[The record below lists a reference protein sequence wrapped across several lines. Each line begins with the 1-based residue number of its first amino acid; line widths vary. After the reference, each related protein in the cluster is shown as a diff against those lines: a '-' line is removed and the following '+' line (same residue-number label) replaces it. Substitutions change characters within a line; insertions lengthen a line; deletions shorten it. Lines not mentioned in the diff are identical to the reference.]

1 MKTTHIVAIVLAVIV
16 AGAVAGISLMNKGDN
31 NGSNIDKT
39 EFGTITMFKSP
50 NCGCCGIYSQYL
62 NRKDFSVGIVS
73 TPDADLANLKNK
85 DGIPAQLRSCH
96 TMNVGNYFVEGHIPA
111 EAIEKLM
118 TEKPDIKGIAMPGM
132 PSGAPGMPGG
142 KTGDFV
148 VYAVN
153 NDGSFQEFMR
163 V

>member
-1 MKTTHIVAIVLAVIV
+1 MKTTHIAAIVLAVIV
-16 AGAVAGISLMNKGDN
+16 VGAIAGISLINKGSN
-31 NGSNIDKT
+31 NEKDIDKT

-50 NCGCCGIYSQYL
+50 TCGCCGVYSQYL
-62 NRKDFSVGIVS
+62 NKRDFSVNIIS
-73 TPDADLANLKNK
+73 IPDAELANLKNK
-85 DGIPAQLRSCH
+85 DEIPAQLRSCH
-96 TMNVGNYFVEGHIPA
+96 TMTIGDYFVEGHIPA

-118 TEKPDIKGIAMPGM
+118 TEKPNIKGIAMPGM
-132 PSGAPGMPGG
+132 PSGSPGMPGG

-148 VYAVN
+148 IYAVN